1 VKDLRHMTIDEEA
14 MNLTRRKLEIIQL
27 IKNKKLASCP
37 FVVEAERKDYD
48 DPFEKEWA
56 IAKIPDKCSND
67 KVVFKHKHDNNFCTR
82 PALISNY
89 YYSVVRKI

>member
-37 FVVEAERKDYD
+37 FVVGEAERKDYD
-48 DPFEKEWA
+48 DPFEK
-56 IAKIPDKCSND
+56 AKIPDKCSNAF